1 MTLPAKRVEGGNA
14 EDRFRGKLADCR
26 MTAWETEVV
35 KNVAAQHA
43 RIVGFS
49 ST

>member
-1 MTLPAKRVEGGNA
+1 
-14 EDRFRGKLADCR
+14 